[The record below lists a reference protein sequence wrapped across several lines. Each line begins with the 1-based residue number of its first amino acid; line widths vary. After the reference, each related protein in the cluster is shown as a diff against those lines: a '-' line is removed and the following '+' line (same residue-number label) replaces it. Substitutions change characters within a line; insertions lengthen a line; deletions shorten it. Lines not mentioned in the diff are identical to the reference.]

1 MSLSASAIDETPILP
16 RPHRVHGR
24 GSVGFTGEGEVV
36 VELDGHADATVR
48 IAGDTAFSFESADGS
63 GGDGGEP
70 PRRMPRP
77 GELMWVGAKG
87 RLTVRGHRLDLRV
100 VGRVTASAVG
110 RFDLALDG
118 DGEVESARGDV
129 VGWGLRAR
137 TLRVDRT
144 PSFTVP
150 EWAEP
155 YVRTHGK
162 DGAAA

>member
-1 MSLSASAIDETPILP
+1 VSFSAPAIDETPILP
-16 RPHRVHGR
+16 RPHRVHGLGR
-24 GSVGFTGEGEVV
+24 VGFTGEGEVV

-48 IAGDTAFSFESADGS
+48 IAGDTTFSFESLDGS
-63 GGDGGEP
+63 EP

-87 RLTVRGHRLDLRV
+87 RLTVRGHGIDLRV
-100 VGRVTASAVG
+100 AGRVTASAVG

-155 YVRTHGK
+155 YVRAPGSG
-162 DGAAA
+162 GAAA